1 MNQFWKLVTDARWQE
16 DLNVLEQAR
25 ALHDQMVRD
34 ENAKYSEIVDEI
46 DRVNREDQPEVNEMA
61 RIYLNSLNYDLT
73 AIKRDQARRLE
84 NLEGTKKT
92 IELINSWDEQ
102 IKA

>member
-1 MNQFWKLVTDARWQE
+1 
-16 DLNVLEQAR
+16 
-25 ALHDQMVRD
+25 MVRD